1 MKKILS
7 VLIAAMLL
15 VSLFA
20 GAAFAEADTSC
31 DVVVVGGGGA
41 GMTAAIK
48 ATEAGLKVILV
59 EKEARLGG
67 NTLLGSTSF
76 NGAESSVQKAAGVD
90 ASISAWVEKLQK
102 GNPSARI
109 EAHQF
114 LAENSAAA
122 VEWLSGI
129 GMDLSRVF
137 NTYSHG
143 TADGSA
149 PGVKIVDA
157 MQKEMERVGID
168 YRLDAEAT
176 EILKN
181 EAGKVCGV
189 RVNDSYNIEAK
200 AVIMA
205 SGGFAANAELI
216 AEYDPRWDGL
226 SYSCS
231 GSATGE
237 GTIIARAAGA
247 ALSNMT
253 NVKVNPTAHYI
264 DEKLCFSVAP
274 LRSNGCIIVSHA
286 GVRIVN
292 EEGAYTPN
300 SEVIVNNGGEVYMV
314 FDQTLVEKIAAV
326 EGYKNGGYLVYA
338 DTLEELA
345 DKIDIDKEA
354 FLATCAQYTEYCKNG
369 ADPDFGKTNFSTD
382 LTNGP
387 FYAMTAK
394 PAVQGTFGGI
404 SVNERAAVL
413 DEAGNVI
420 EGLYACGECADEGT
434 MGDAPLTVNVV
445 FGTLAAKSAAEDLK

>member
-1 MKKILS
+1 MKKMLSILLAA
-7 VLIAAMLL
+7 LIVCALA
-15 VSLFA
+15 VTA
-20 GAAFAEADTSC
+20 IAEEATC
-31 DVVVVGGGGA
+31 DIVVVGGGGA

-48 ATEAGLKVILV
+48 ATEAGKKVILV
-59 EKEARLGG
+59 EKEGRLGG

-76 NGAESSVQKAAGVD
+76 SAAESSLQEAAGVETK
-90 ASISAWVEKLQK
+90 AEEWAAKLRK
-102 GNPSARI
+102 GNPSSTE
-109 EAHQF
+109 EAIKYLTEQ
-114 LAENSAAA
+114 SGAAA
-122 VEWLSGI
+122 DWLSGI
-129 GMDLSRVF
+129 GMDLSRIF
-137 NTYSHG
+137 NTYAHG

-149 PGVKIVDA
+149 PGIKIVEA
-157 MQKEMERVGID
+157 MQKEMDRVGID
-168 YRLDAEAT
+168 YRVDAEAT
-176 EILKN
+176 KILKDEN
-181 EAGKVCGV
+181 GKICGV
-189 RVNDSYNIEAK
+189 RVNDSYDIKAK

-205 SGGFAANAELI
+205 SGGFAANNELI
-216 AEYDPRWDGL
+216 VEYDPRWNGL

-237 GTIIARAAGA
+237 GTLIAREAGA
-247 ALSNMT
+247 ALSHMT

-264 DEKLCFSVAP
+264 DDKVCFSVAP
-274 LRSNGCIIVSHA
+274 LRSNGCIMVSHA

-300 SEVIVNNGGEVYMV
+300 SEVIVKNGGEVYMV
-314 FDQTLVEKIAAV
+314 FDQTLVDKIAAV

-345 DKIDIDKEA
+345 DMIDVDKEA

-369 ADPDFGKTNFSTD
+369 VDPDFGKTNFSTD
-382 LTNGP
+382 LTNAP

-404 SVNERAAVL
+404 SVNARAAVL

-445 FGTLAAKSAAEDLK
+445 FGTLAAQSAVEDLK

>member
-1 MKKILS
+1 MKKMLSILLAA
-7 VLIAAMLL
+7 LIVCALA
-15 VSLFA
+15 VT
-20 GAAFAEADTSC
+20 AFAEDVTC
-31 DVVVVGGGGA
+31 DIVVVGGGGA

-48 ATEAGLKVILV
+48 ATEAGKKVILV
-59 EKEARLGG
+59 EKEGRLGG

-76 NGAESSVQKAAGVD
+76 SAAESSLQEAAGVETK
-90 ASISAWVEKLQK
+90 AEEWAAKLRK
-102 GNPSARI
+102 GNPSSTE
-109 EAHQF
+109 EAIKYLTEQ
-114 LAENSAAA
+114 SGAAA
-122 VEWLSGI
+122 DWLSGI
-129 GMDLSRVF
+129 GMDLSRIF
-137 NTYSHG
+137 NTYAHG

-149 PGVKIVDA
+149 PGIKIVEA
-157 MQKEMERVGID
+157 MQKEMDRVGID
-168 YRLDAEAT
+168 YRVDAEAT
-176 EILKN
+176 KILKDEN
-181 EAGKVCGV
+181 GKICGV
-189 RVNDSYNIEAK
+189 RVNDSYDIKAK

-205 SGGFAANAELI
+205 SGGFAANNELI
-216 AEYDPRWDGL
+216 VEYDPRWNGL

-237 GTIIARAAGA
+237 GTLIAREAGA
-247 ALSNMT
+247 ALSHMT

-264 DEKLCFSVAP
+264 DDKVCFSVAP
-274 LRSNGCIIVSHA
+274 LRSNGCIMVSHA

-300 SEVIVNNGGEVYMV
+300 SEVIVKNGGEVYMV
-314 FDQTLVEKIAAV
+314 FDQTLVDKIAAV

-345 DKIDIDKEA
+345 DMIDVDKEA

-369 ADPDFGKTNFSTD
+369 VDPDFGKTNFSTD
-382 LTNGP
+382 LTNAP

-404 SVNERAAVL
+404 SVNARAAVL

-445 FGTLAAKSAAEDLK
+445 FGTLAAQSAVEDLK

>member
-7 VLIAAMLL
+7 IMLAALIVCALA
-15 VSLFA
+15 VT
-20 GAAFAEADTSC
+20 AFAEDTTC
-31 DVVVVGGGGA
+31 DIVVVGGGGA

-48 ATEAGLKVILV
+48 ATEAGMKVILV
-59 EKEARLGG
+59 EKEGRLGG

-76 NGAESSVQKAAGVD
+76 SAAESSLQAAAGVET
-90 ASISAWVEKLQK
+90 SAAAWAEKLHA
-102 GNPSARI
+102 GNPSNREDAI
-109 EAHQF
+109 KY
-114 LAENSAAA
+114 LTENSGAAA
-122 VEWLSGI
+122 DWLSGI
-129 GMDLSRVF
+129 GMDLSRIF
-137 NTYSHG
+137 NTYAHG

-149 PGVKIVDA
+149 PGIKIVETL
-157 MQKEMERVGID
+157 QKEMDRVGID
-168 YRLDAEAT
+168 YRVDAEAT
-176 EILKN
+176 KILKD
-181 EAGKVCGV
+181 EAGKICGV

-205 SGGFAANAELI
+205 SGGFAANNELVV
-216 AEYDPRWDGL
+216 EYDPRWNGL

-237 GTIIARAAGA
+237 GTIIAREAGA

-264 DEKLCFSVAP
+264 DESVCFSVAP
-274 LRSNGCIIVSHA
+274 LRSNGCIMISHA

-300 SEVIVNNGGEVYMV
+300 SEVIVKNGGEVYMV
-314 FDQTLVEKIAAV
+314 FDQTLVDSIAAV

-345 DKIDIDKEA
+345 DMIDVDKEA
-354 FLATCAQYTEYCKNG
+354 ILATCAQYTEYCKNG

-382 LTNGP
+382 LTNAP

-420 EGLYACGECADEGT
+420 EGFYASGECADEGT

-445 FGTLAAKSAAEDLK
+445 FGTLAAQSAVEDIQ